1 MRQPRRVVETSAMT
15 PDRHSS
21 EDELVRAHL
30 HLANQ
35 AVNELAR
42 RLPPHVNRD
51 DLSSAAMLGLAQA
64 ARSWDPERGASF
76 ERHAATRIRGALL
89 DELRDADWASRSV
102 RSRARRLQQVAEEL
116 TGRLGRAP
124 SQPELASELGTDVRA
139 VQKLLGDVHRATVLN
154 YESIVADGDADD
166 LLPAGDRAPDLVLVD
181 RERRAY
187 LADAVL
193 ALPERLRVVV
203 IGYFYEERPM
213 LEIAGELGVTE
224 SRVSQLRAEALI
236 LLRDGLNAHLDP
248 DTLPAERR
256 PDGGPPTT
264 RPSPPAPTSGP
275 GSTRPRGPCSSG
287 PPRPAWPSPL
297 PPESPFRQRIRLIR
311 SLLHN
316 IFFSRPRPP
325 QLA

>member
-1 MRQPRRVVETSAMT
+1 MGQPRRVVETSAMT
-15 PDRHSS
+15 PDHHPG
-21 EDELVRAHL
+21 EDELVRANL
-30 HLANQ
+30 HLASQ
-35 AVNELAR
+35 AVHELAR

-102 RSRARRLQQVAEEL
+102 RSRGRRLQQVAEEL

-124 SQPELASELGTDVRA
+124 SEPELASELGTDVRA
-139 VQKLLGDVHRATVLN
+139 VQKLLGDVHRATMLN

-166 LLPAGDRAPDLVLVD
+166 LLPSGDRAPDHVLVD

-193 ALPERLRVVV
+193 ERLRVVV

-248 DTLPAERR
+248 DILPAE
-256 PDGGPPTT
+256 
-264 RPSPPAPTSGP
+264 
-275 GSTRPRGPCSSG
+275 
-287 PPRPAWPSPL
+287 PRPEGRLAKRRAAYHAAIAACSD
-297 PPESPFRQRIRLIR
+297 FRARLDAA
-311 SLLHN
+311 
-316 IFFSRPRPP
+316 PRPLLERAAETGSATP
-325 QLA
+325 FPA